1 MSALQERQVKP
12 IYDALETGSL
22 KAALQACNKLLKKQ
36 PNSEL
41 VKSLK
46 ALTLAR
52 SGKSEES
59 SSLCD
64 EVLARKPTEDIIL
77 AALSHSL
84 RALGRHEDVTA
95 MYDEAYKKQPMNEE
109 LGAQTFMANAKISNW
124 KMAQQVATKMHKTF
138 KDDRFLYWSIMAAVL
153 QANDPHTLAPT
164 RAMLF
169 GLSLRLIE
177 TSMTP
182 SVSSPDR
189 FYLHLSIL
197 FEIGRLAEA
206 QNLLASPAGQR
217 LCATSLVIDEVRAQ
231 VAVKRG
237 RWKLEGELAKTR
249 LQSVDSSQQR
259 PEQEEEAEQ
268 TRKDRNWLTYLM
280 LLDATFRKQSEFS
293 LRATM
298 VELDRVRD
306 PKELEREKQIE
317 EEDKAERE
325 RVKAKLGA
333 QAGPNGDEDEAE
345 VVETTLEQRI
355 GDARA
360 VLEKLADVD
369 GHEERGSLLAL
380 LELERRI
387 RDESD
392 LTPEDGVYV
401 RLLVRYLQTFGDK
414 PSCYED
420 MRPYV
425 TSLSG
430 SDLSQWSTILL
441 TEVPADT
448 STEHNLR
455 RLSNAYKLRRVT
467 LSREEVTVESE
478 TEAVQDLVQRYHQ
491 ALPLGKSLPKTDLQP
506 ADDLAVLVG
515 EVLVSL
521 WSLTGDH
528 SHISNAAIF
537 LEYALTRSKHNYQFR
552 LMLIRL
558 YRLLGL
564 SPAPGLA
571 LEHYRTLN
579 PKQMQTDTLSHM
591 ILSRAATFS
600 LAGIGDLTMPNECLE
615 ASQIYASNSTETAE
629 MIARAFQHEKYSQV
643 QDFILFEDRLDNS
656 LQRDLTKMEHVRMR
670 LTHEPAVPETIDVE
684 LLEFRFIFD
693 RIHHD
698 NRDFSVLPDHQ
709 PKEQSFD
716 LQTVLGGVHPAF
728 GWLEVW
734 LKIYVRALSQASDYD
749 ENAQDKTI
757 DPLYLK
763 LIPQTDDKRPL
774 EKRLAEVSPNE
785 LDELTP
791 DEKAFWRYATAL
803 AEWLEPHHAATR
815 PPKVAPPSTSSS
827 KTNGTHRNGGA
838 VTPRAP
844 TWQDPPEIV
853 SRYFEDAVVRLEE
866 VSNVER
872 LPWESL
878 HVAQL
883 TQEAFVL
890 FSIQTGRFKSG
901 IRRKGDPVRTL
912 PQALKTLR
920 ISALACLKTISDC
933 LHKLGEQEG
942 GVDTRRALAASAE
955 KAIPKMD
962 HDFAFD
968 IAKKTTDARK
978 RIFDGMAKGLIK
990 VSTMHCA

>member
-12 IYDALETGSL
+12 IYGKCKRMNALETGSL

-36 PNSEL
+36 PASEL

-52 SGKSEES
+52 AGKAEES

-64 EVLARKPTEDIIL
+64 QVLVRKPTEDIVL

-95 MYDEAYKKQPMNEE
+95 MYDEAFKKQPGNEE
-109 LGAQTFMANAKISNW
+109 LGAQTFMANTKISNW
-124 KMAQQVATKMHKTF
+124 KTAQQVSTRMHKTF
-138 KDDRFLYWSIMAAVL
+138 KDDRFLYWSIMSAVL
-153 QANDPHTLAPT
+153 QANDPHTPAAT
-164 RAMLF
+164 RSMLF

-177 TSMTP
+177 TANTQ

-197 FEIGRLAEA
+197 FEMGRLAEA
-206 QNLLASPAGQR
+206 QKLLSSPAGQR

-231 VAVKRG
+231 VAVKLG
-237 RWKLEGELAKTR
+237 IWKAEGDLARQRLEGVDPQQELH
-249 LQSVDSSQQR
+249 
-259 PEQEEEAEQ
+259 EEAEQ
-268 TRKDRNWLTYLM
+268 NKKDRNWLTYLS

-298 VELDRVRD
+298 VELNRVRD
-306 PKELEREKQIE
+306 PKEVAREKQLE
-317 EEDKAERE
+317 DEDKAERE
-325 RVKAKLGA
+325 RVNAKLTAQGVGA
-333 QAGPNGDEDEAE
+333 EPDENAE
-345 VVETTLEQRI
+345 VVETLEERVH
-355 GDARA
+355 GTHD
-360 VLEKLADVD
+360 VLERLADTD
-369 GHEERGSLLAL
+369 GQEERGSLLAL
-380 LELERRI
+380 LELERRV

-392 LTPEDGVYV
+392 MTPQEGAYV
-401 RLLVRYLQTFGDK
+401 RLLGRYLHTFGSK

-420 MRPYV
+420 LRPYV
-425 TSLSG
+425 TSLAG
-430 SDLSQWSTILL
+430 AELTQWRAILDD
-441 TEVPADT
+441 VPVDT
-448 STEHNLR
+448 STESNLR
-455 RLSNAYKLRRVT
+455 RLSNSCKLRRVT
-467 LSREEVTVESE
+467 LCPEEITIESE
-478 TEAVQDLVQRYHQ
+478 LESLQQLIRHYHN
-491 ALPLGKSLPKTDLQP
+491 ALPLGKALPKTDLQP

-515 EVLVSL
+515 EVFVSL
-521 WSLTGDH
+521 WSISNDPT
-528 SHISNAAIF
+528 HISNAAIF
-537 LEYALTRSKHNYQFR
+537 LESALTRSKHNYQFR

-558 YRLLGL
+558 YRLLGGS
-564 SPAPGLA
+564 SPCLA

-579 PKQMQTDTLSHM
+579 PKQMQTDTLSHL

-600 LAGIGDLTMPNECLE
+600 LAAIGDLTMPNECLE

-698 NRDFSVLPDHQ
+698 NRDFSILPDHQ
-709 PKEQSFD
+709 PKGQSFD
-716 LQTVLGGVHPAF
+716 TQTVIGGIHPAF
-728 GWLEVW
+728 GWLEIW

-749 ENAQDKTI
+749 ENAPDKAI

-763 LIPQTDDKRPL
+763 LVPQIDDKRSL
-774 EKRLAEVSPNE
+774 EERLKTVGSAE

-791 DEKAFWRYATAL
+791 DEKSFFRYTTAL
-803 AEWLEPHHAATR
+803 AEWLEPHHTSARR
-815 PPKVAPPSTSSS
+815 PKTAPTDSSLTKSNGSSHTSS
-827 KTNGTHRNGGA
+827 NGTDSA
-838 VTPRAP
+838 AEAP
-844 TWQDPPEIV
+844 AWKDPPEIV
-853 SRYFEDAVVRLEE
+853 SCYFQDAVARLEE
-866 VSNVER
+866 VSDVKK

-883 TQEAFVL
+883 AQEAFVL
-890 FSIQTGRFKSG
+890 FGIQTTRFKAGSK
-901 IRRKGDPVRTL
+901 RKGDPL
-912 PQALKTLR
+912 PQALKSLR
-920 ISALACLKTISDC
+920 SSALTALKSISDI
-933 LHKLGEQEG
+933 LHKLGEREG
-942 GVDTRRALAASAE
+942 GVEKRGSLTASAE
-955 KAIPKMD
+955 TAISQIN
-962 HDFAFD
+962 HDFAFE

-990 VSTMHCA
+990 ISTTHSA